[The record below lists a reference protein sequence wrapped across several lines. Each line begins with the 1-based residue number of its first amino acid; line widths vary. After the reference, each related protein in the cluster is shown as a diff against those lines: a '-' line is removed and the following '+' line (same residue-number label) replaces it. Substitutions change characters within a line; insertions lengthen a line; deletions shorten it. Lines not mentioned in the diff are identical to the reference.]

1 MDKKTERRKRGP
13 KYKRWNPETNE
24 YEFLKPYNLLKDP
37 NDPEV
42 RLMPLGLRNQL
53 TDAEFKVFTD
63 FAEIKIYDEKI
74 RKKNTTKKNKKK
86 ISEKLSEKESNKTTQ
101 KKNKTIISEKPLKIF
116 IRKNEKGL
124 IRKKEKLENEP
135 EITINEEKH
144 NEKKIDNEYL
154 YPTLDDPD
162 FNIKIA
168 KRKEFNNTKYDG
180 SIYDVEEKSN
190 ELCNADFELNPHQ
203 SFVKNFLSMDT
214 PYNSLLLYHGLG
226 TGKTCSAIGIA
237 EEMRKYMK
245 KNGINKPIFVIA
257 SPNVQDNFKVQLFDE
272 SKLNNTNGTWSIK
285 KCMGNDLLKE
295 VLSITD
301 SNKIS
306 KETIINEIN
315 SLIKTNYVFMGYIE
329 LANFINKNIDFNET
343 KYSKEEIELLKK
355 QKIKKVFNDRLIII
369 DEAHNI
375 RITNENNNG
384 KTAELLMEVAKY
396 SDNMKLLLLSATPMY
411 NTNEEIIWLSNLM
424 NLNDKRPIL
433 KKSDIFNENGDF
445 VKKNKK
451 YSENGEE
458 LLKKRMSGYVS
469 YVRGEN
475 PYLFPFRIYP
485 TENNFQDDTYKYPPF
500 QMNEKPIEKENIIKN
515 VPVYLNVLSE
525 YQEKFYKVVIDN
537 MKKKTGEIFDDLG
550 TNKKFLFENMD
561 TFGYAILQKPL
572 ETLNMI
578 YPSETFDIIEKYND
592 DEKEKLIFS
601 MIGKNGLSSIM
612 KYKET
617 PNKQRYDFDYKT
629 QKYGK
634 IFHLDNLHKYSS
646 KISNICEMIKKTE
659 GIILIYSQY
668 IDGGVV
674 PIALALEEMG
684 FTKYSHQS
692 PIKNLLKNKPNEKYK
707 ITVGNKS
714 YNAQYVMITGDKSF
728 SPNNDED
735 IKYVNNEKNINGE
748 LVKVV
753 IISKAASEGVDFKNI
768 RQVHILE
775 PWYNLN
781 RIEQIIGRGV
791 RNQSHCSLP
800 FEKRNVE
807 IFLHSSILKN
817 NEFETAD
824 LYLYRLAEKK
834 SEKIGKVTRLL
845 KEISVDCILNEG
857 QHNFTEKNMK
867 KITKNQNIEIVLSSG
882 KKILYKVGDKPF
894 TNTCDYMDNCNF
906 KCSPMLLINE
916 DDLIRT
922 TYSEDYIKK
931 NSNTIIQKIKE
942 LFKEKDVPFFKRD
955 ELIEL
960 LKPYSIEEVF
970 YAITHLIENK
980 RELIINKNGMEG
992 NLINKGEYYI
1002 FQPIN
1007 ITNKKTTIY
1016 ERIIPA
1022 DVKHNNIIIDL
1033 TENTTKEPAEKVRTY
1048 NVIMEEITEK
1058 YNMVF
1063 SEKKYRISP
1072 SEINWFKILNFLI
1085 EHLQTM
1091 HQITI
1096 EELRI
1101 FVIRHIIEELVFSDK
1116 VLLIEKMFYQWNPVN
1131 MIETLVKEYFNENL
1145 IVSNSGHLGFV
1156 LTEDNKIVN
1165 LYSQSK
1171 DNPKKWEKV
1180 GISLFKEFVLSD
1192 KYKEK
1197 YAINK
1202 NKLNNIIGFTSWIE
1216 KKKENVFKVRVLNDS
1231 SVNKKG
1237 KIIMNE
1243 YTKNIIKLINNFKKE
1258 EIYNFENIKTFRI
1271 ENKNKLSVLLE
1282 ILIRKYDLDEIENK
1296 KYYLSNEQMI
1306 TNKINS
1312 YTR

>member
-1 MDKKTERRKRGP
+1 MDNKTERRKRGP

-42 RLMPLGLRNQL
+42 RLMPLGLREQL
-53 TDAEFKVFTD
+53 TDTEFKAFTD

-74 RKKNTTKKNKKK
+74 RKKNTTKKNKKQVSKKTSEDDK
-86 ISEKLSEKESNKTTQ
+86 IPT
-101 KKNKTIISEKPLKIF
+101 KKNKTVISNQPLKIF
-116 IRKNEKGL
+116 KRKNKD
-124 IRKKEKLENEP
+124 INHKEERPEP
-135 EITINEEKH
+135 EIEKGD
-144 NEKKIDNEYL
+144 EKQDRTEIDNEYL

-180 SIYDVEEKSN
+180 TIYNVEEKSN
-190 ELCNADFELNPHQ
+190 QLCNADFELNPHQ

-245 KNGINKPIFVIA
+245 KNGINKPILVIA
-257 SPNVQDNFKVQLFDE
+257 SPNVQDNFRVQLFDE
-272 SKLNNTNGTWSIK
+272 SKLNNKNGTWSIK

-301 SNKIS
+301 ANRIS
-306 KETIINEIN
+306 KETIINEVN

-329 LANFINKNIDFNET
+329 LANFINKNVDFNET

-355 QKIKKVFNDRLIII
+355 QKIKKIFNDRLIII

-411 NTNEEIIWLSNLM
+411 NTNEEIVWLSNLM
-424 NLNDKRPIL
+424 NLNDKRPTL
-433 KKSDIFNENGDF
+433 KKTDIFNENGEF
-445 VKKNKK
+445 VKKDKK
-451 YSENGEE
+451 HSENGEH

-485 TENNFQDDTYKYPPF
+485 TENNFQDGTYTYPSF
-500 QMNEKPIEKENIIKN
+500 QMNGKPIEKENELKN
-515 VPVYLNVLSE
+515 VPVYLNVLNE
-525 YQEKFYKVVIDN
+525 YQENFYKIVIDN
-537 MKKKTGEIFDDLG
+537 LKKRTGETFDDFGSDKKT
-550 TNKKFLFENMD
+550 FLFENMD

-578 YPSETFDIIEKYND
+578 YPNEEFDK
-592 DEKEKLIFS
+592 DEPPNEDEREKLITS

-612 KYKET
+612 RYRET
-617 PNKQRYDFDYKT
+617 SNKQRYDFDYKT
-629 QKYGK
+629 QKYGR

-646 KISNICEMIKKTE
+646 KISNICEMIKKSE

-692 PIKNLLKNKPNEKYK
+692 SIKNLLKNKPKEKYK
-707 ITVGNKS
+707 IKVGEKS

-728 SPNNDED
+728 SPNNAED
-735 IKYVNNEKNINGE
+735 IKYVNNEKNTNGE

-753 IISKAASEGVDFKNI
+753 IISKAASEGVDFRNI

-834 SEKIGKVTRLL
+834 SEKIGKVSRIL

-857 QHNFTEKNMK
+857 QHNFIEENMEN
-867 KITKNQNIEIVLSSG
+867 IVENQNIEIVLSSG
-882 KKILYKVGDKPF
+882 RKILYKVGDKPF
-894 TNTCDYMDNCNF
+894 TSTCDYMDNCNF
-906 KCSPMLLINE
+906 KCSPMLLIK
-916 DDLIRT
+916 DDDVIMT

-931 NSNTIIQKIKE
+931 NTNTIIQKIRE
-942 LFKEKDVPFFKRD
+942 LFREKDVPFFKRD
-955 ELIEL
+955 ELLVL
-960 LKPYSIEEVF
+960 LKPYSEEEIY

-992 NLINKGEYYI
+992 NLINNGKYYI
-1002 FQPIN
+1002 FQPTN
-1007 ITNKKTTIY
+1007 ITDKKTTVY

-1022 DVKHNNIIIDL
+1022 DVKHDNVIIDI
-1033 TENTTKEPAEKVRTY
+1033 TEDILEKNTEIVRTFDI
-1048 NVIMEEITEK
+1048 VMEEIAEK
-1058 YNMVF
+1058 FKMVF

-1091 HQITI
+1091 HQINM
-1096 EELRI
+1096 EDLRI
-1101 FVIRHIIEELVFSDK
+1101 FVIRHIIEELGFIDK
-1116 VLLIEKMFYQWNPVN
+1116 ILLIEKMYNDWTPAN
-1131 MIETLVKEYFNENL
+1131 IIDTLVKEHFNESL
-1145 IVSNSGHLGFV
+1145 IVSNNGHLGFV
-1156 LTEDNKIVN
+1156 LTEDNKTVN
-1165 LYSQSK
+1165 IYSQSRN
-1171 DNPKKWEKV
+1171 NPNKWEKV

-1197 YAINK
+1197 YALNK

-1216 KKKENVFKVRVLNDS
+1216 KTKENVFKVRVLNDS

-1243 YTKNIIKLINNFKKE
+1243 YTKNIIKIINDFKKD
-1258 EIYNFENIKTFRI
+1258 EIYNFENIKIFRI
-1271 ENKNKLSVLLE
+1271 DNKNKLSVILE
-1282 ILIRKYDLDEIENK
+1282 ILIRKNDLDEIEDK
-1296 KYYLSNEQMI
+1296 IYYLSNEQMM